1 MTVEIRRAGP
11 GDADA
16 IAEVHAASWRS
27 AYRGIFSDAYLD
39 GDIAADRR
47 RHWRTCLEAGGP
59 ADCGVFVAIEEAA
72 CVGFICIRLDADPAW
87 GPLLDNLHVRPDRK
101 SEGIG
106 RNLIAEGAAWVRTRG
121 PYKSW
126 HLWVIDSN
134 TPARRVYEHLGWV
147 ASEPGA
153 HLAPDGTRY
162 PVWRYTHLL
171 HD

>member
-1 MTVEIRRAGP
+1 MEIRPALP

-16 IAEVHAASWRS
+16 IADLHAASWRS
-27 AYRGIFSDAYLD
+27 AYRAIFSDAYLD
-39 GDIAADRR
+39 GDVVTERR
-47 RHWRTCLEAGGP
+47 RHWRACLGP
-59 ADCGVFVAIEEAA
+59 EQPSDCGALVATEASE
-72 CVGFICIRLDADPAW
+72 CLGFICIRLDAEPAW

-101 SEGIG
+101 HAGIG
-106 RNLIAEGAAWVRTRG
+106 RALIAAGAAWVRARG
-121 PYKSW
+121 PYASW

-147 ASEPGA
+147 LRERGS

-171 HD
+171 AD